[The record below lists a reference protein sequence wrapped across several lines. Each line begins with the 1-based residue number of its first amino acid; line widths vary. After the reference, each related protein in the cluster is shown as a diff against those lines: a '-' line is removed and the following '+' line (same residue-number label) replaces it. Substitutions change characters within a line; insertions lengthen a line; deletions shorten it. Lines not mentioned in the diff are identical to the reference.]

1 VYKENHTSSKAWLS
15 IQKKSAPNVNTTAT
29 LRRGMGV
36 YQSCTDWFNGSDGSY
51 ITSTCTY
58 ETIPDPDGGNW
69 ENPSIEPGDW
79 GGGPINPNGEGGAD
93 PTMAP
98 IPLKQV
104 IIKIYTPNVREC
116 LNRVIQNLR
125 MMSTEN
131 NNFQGGPIAEL
142 IRKINSESSKVNI
155 YFKEEDKSKFDSND
169 VVADANFIKNENG
182 YSDYVIRINNI
193 YLESGEG
200 KGATELGIAQAV
212 VHEIMHVYMMDWYK
226 QKYGDGLIP
235 EFNLIMDLWFD
246 HRETLMGDGAKQHE
260 MMVPFID
267 NIKEALQAYYYSS
280 GVPRRYSFSLSFAE
294 SLAWGGLQNT
304 QAYKDRIAQDKNFG
318 ISTDA
323 ILEAEFHNRWVSK
336 CLLDGTGITYEPQG
350 TMICP

>member
-1 VYKENHTSSKAWLS
+1 
-15 IQKKSAPNVNTTAT
+15 
-29 LRRGMGV
+29 
-36 YQSCTDWFNGSDGSY
+36 
-51 ITSTCTY
+51 
-58 ETIPDPDGGNW
+58 
-69 ENPSIEPGDW
+69 
-79 GGGPINPNGEGGAD
+79 
-93 PTMAP
+93 MAP